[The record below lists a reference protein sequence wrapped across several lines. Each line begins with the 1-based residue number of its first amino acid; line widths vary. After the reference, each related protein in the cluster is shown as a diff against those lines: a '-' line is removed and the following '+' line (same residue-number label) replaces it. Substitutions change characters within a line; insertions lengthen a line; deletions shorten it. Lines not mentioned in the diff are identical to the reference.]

1 MVYGIVK
8 SWWNKSQYFCWQCC
22 KTWCFSKSNWVISF
36 LEHLSVFCVSNY
48 YLVFTH
54 CLITII
60 DRSIGT
66 GLALS
71 ATFLLI
77 FMFAAVLPD
86 TPKLWLN
93 SAVKGLSPILTAIA
107 NFGKIQDVALLYW
120 KNFANFRSA
129 FKVN

>member
-1 MVYGIVK
+1 L
-8 SWWNKSQYFCWQCC
+8 
-22 KTWCFSKSNWVISF
+22 VIYCLYS
-36 LEHLSVFCVSNY
+36 
-48 YLVFTH
+48 
-54 CLITII
+54 LITII

-77 FMFAAVLPD
+77 FMLAAVLPD
-86 TPKLWLN
+86 TPNLWLN

-107 NFGKIQDVALLYW
+107 NFGKIHDVALLYW
-120 KNFANFRSA
+120 KKFANFRSA

>member
-1 MVYGIVK
+1 LVI
-8 SWWNKSQYFCWQCC
+8 FCLY
-22 KTWCFSKSNWVISF
+22 SSIN
-36 LEHLSVFCVSNY
+36 
-48 YLVFTH
+48 
-54 CLITII
+54 II
-60 DRSIGT
+60 DRSIET

-71 ATFLLI
+71 TTFLLI
-77 FMFAAVLPD
+77 FMLAAVLPD
-86 TPKLWLN
+86 TPNLWLN